1 MKHFFILAT
10 CLFTFTVGAQEASD
24 LYKEFQRRDG
34 IKFNAEQG
42 NVMNYLRLI
51 KLPTEKITALELLPG
66 STTGSFILE
75 DLDGLICVGSVE
87 AQGLRC
93 KNRLGFGPLHLNEK
107 TIDIDTTEKSE
118 LYKEFVRRDSIVL
131 DIPQRT
137 AINFMNV
144 LKYPVEKVTELEM
157 IPGTN
162 DGSFL
167 IRDTVGMICLGNFE
181 KQMLRCKNAMG
192 ITGVVYQGDAD

>member
-1 MKHFFILAT
+1 MRPFSIFATYFFAI
-10 CLFTFTVGAQEASD
+10 TVGAQQVSD
-24 LYKEFQRRDG
+24 LYKEFNRRDS
-34 IKFNAEQG
+34 IKFDANQG
-42 NVMNYLRLI
+42 NVMNYLRLL
-51 KLPTEKITALELLPG
+51 KVPTEKITALELMPG
-66 STTGSFILE
+66 STTGSFIFQ

-93 KNRLGFGPLHLNEK
+93 KNKLGFDPLQLNEK
-107 TIDIDTTEKSE
+107 EINIEATEKSD
-118 LYKEFVRRDSIVL
+118 LYNEFVRRDTLIL
-131 DIPQRT
+131 DHSQKV

-167 IRDTVGMICLGNFE
+167 IRDTAGMICLGNFE
-181 KQMLRCKNAMG
+181 KQMLRCKNALG